1 MWIRHHLSLVKVL
14 AYPCYKRDKIKLA
27 AIINIYLFSKN
38 IFQFYL
44 YYEHIIDIYMSD
56 SQINMTLF

>member
-14 AYPCYKRDKIKLA
+14 AYPRYEGDKIKLA
-27 AIINIYLFSKN
+27 AVINIYLFSKN
-38 IFQFYL
+38 IVQFCL
-44 YYEHIIDIYMSD
+44 YYDHKIDNYLSD

>member
-14 AYPCYKRDKIKLA
+14 AYPCYKGDKIKLA

>member
-14 AYPCYKRDKIKLA
+14 AYPCYKGDKIKL

-38 IFQFYL
+38 IVQFYL

-56 SQINMTLF
+56 SQINMTLL